1 MCLKKLFAV
10 LALSALFLL
19 VGREGRAALPRDY
32 QEFKAR
38 YQQEGRTP
46 EGAVKLYFEAV
57 FCYIDEATRAEGSK
71 MVRYALHHDRPI
83 EQSRNLATFVE
94 RLRDPE
100 MHHIFRGFAEGTS
113 PENDYRMS
121 PDNFNLVVTRKVQE
135 QGYLRVFLRN
145 SGADSP
151 RAVWVKEF
159 DGLWYTINNA
169 STYVGVRPPK
179 AFVDRTENAASVPQR
194 KAPK

>member
-57 FCYIDEATRAEGSK
+57 FA
-71 MVRYALHHDRPI
+71 
-83 EQSRNLATFVE
+83 
-94 RLRDPE
+94 
-100 MHHIFRGFAEGTS
+100 
-113 PENDYRMS
+113 
-121 PDNFNLVVTRKVQE
+121 
-135 QGYLRVFLRN
+135 
-145 SGADSP
+145 
-151 RAVWVKEF
+151 
-159 DGLWYTINNA
+159 
-169 STYVGVRPPK
+169 
-179 AFVDRTENAASVPQR
+179 VDRKSVV
-194 KAPK
+194 